1 MQDYHTITFI
11 LDYSILC
18 TIQQVNILLI
28 LIAALY
34 TIGLAIIVFSVNQI
48 LHKTLAIEAK
58 TNSIQNVN
66 VSVMNRV
73 MNAMSIEN
81 SSINNNFTITVNRGQ
96 QFVLTLESNP
106 TTGYEW
112 LAVFNKNAIN
122 SISHKYEPP
131 SLSPT
136 IVGQSGKDIFT
147 FKALTNGTTA
157 LKMLYKR
164 EWEREPIQVKEFLI
178 NIK

>member
-1 MQDYHTITFI
+1 M
-11 LDYSILC
+11 
-18 TIQQVNILLI
+18 
-28 LIAALY
+28 Y
-34 TIGLAIIVFSVNQI
+34 TIGLAIIVLSVNQL
-48 LHKTLAIEAK
+48 LHKTLALEDK

-66 VSVMNRV
+66 VNVTSIAT
-73 MNAMSIEN
+73 NAMSIEN

-112 LAVFNKNAIN
+112 LAVFNKNLIN

-131 SLSPT
+131 SLSTT
-136 IVGQSGKDIFT
+136 IVGQSGKEIFT

-157 LKMLYKR
+157 LRMLYKR